1 MDTDVFALELE
12 PEEYARYL
20 PIRRLREEWDHSDA
34 RLQTESAEDDPTYR
48 HKVSRAIA
56 EMNNTADEIVGNDLE
71 MW

>member
-48 HKVSRAIA
+48 HKVAAVMQDMRRQAR
-56 EMNNTADEIVGNDLE
+56 DLGDYLNRSL
-71 MW
+71 